1 MKPTLLTMLCW
12 LICWPALVLAQETS
26 TQEKNR
32 DAAEPIKLE
41 TTIRGDQQQPT
52 VLSIVAW
59 QPPTAKSPF
68 VDPTLKSDIQK
79 LQPLNRRQFMRE
91 VNFNA
96 KLRGKGM

>member
-1 MKPTLLTMLCW
+1 MKPTLLTMLYWLTCW
-12 LICWPALVLAQETS
+12 YAGVGARDQYAG
-26 TQEKNR
+26 KNR

-68 VDPTLKSDIQK
+68 IDPTLKSDIQK